1 MSWLDR
7 VILGPL
13 RAAGPLS
20 AKERVGYL
28 VWGPIAL
35 VIGVTEILA
44 ALSKSM
50 KNAIPWPTISSTIG
64 HLEARHHWVSV
75 VVVATIAMVA
85 FHAVAYP
92 KGERTAGGRAK
103 RITGG

>member
-7 VILGPL
+7 VILRQF
-13 RAAGPLS
+13 RAAGPVT
-20 AKERVGYL
+20 AKEKIGYL

-44 ALSKSM
+44 ALSKTLQ
-50 KNAIPWPTISSTIG
+50 NAIPWPTISSTVG
-64 HLEARHHWVSV
+64 HLESRHHWVSV

-92 KGERTAGGRAK
+92 KDERTAGGRTK

>member
-7 VILGPL
+7 VILGPF
-13 RAAGPLS
+13 RAGGPLS
-20 AKERVGYL
+20 AKEKIGYL
-28 VWGPIAL
+28 VWGPIGL

-44 ALSKSM
+44 ALSKSLQ
-50 KNAIPWPTISSTIG
+50 NAIPWPTISSTVG

-92 KGERTAGGRAK
+92 RHERTPGGRAK
-103 RITGG
+103 RIGNG